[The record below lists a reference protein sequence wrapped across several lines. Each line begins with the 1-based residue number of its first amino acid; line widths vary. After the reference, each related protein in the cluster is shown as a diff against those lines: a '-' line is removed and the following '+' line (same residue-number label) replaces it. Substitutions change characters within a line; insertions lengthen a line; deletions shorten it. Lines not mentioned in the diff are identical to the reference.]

1 MIILKG
7 ENIAIIKSLL
17 DVHTMGINAVKYILE
32 ECGYKVIISPEFVSK
47 AFDNI
52 ESDEQQNIIL
62 KWLKQNN
69 VKHIGISYRL
79 DPSNAKNLFGR
90 FFHLLQVND
99 FIGAEKQIKN
109 VYFSGLKPVCDYIKA
124 EYGDRVVTFCGGEAA
139 EEVLLAMGV
148 PHYNIAK
155 SIINGCKYDKEL
167 ESFGKKL
174 IASEEYKKIKA
185 ISNSYRD
192 YGTKEDSLEKRLLH
206 RLLYKLPVI
215 RAHSGPYDADLTRRE
230 CIDKYLIWCRQM
242 SQSGYL
248 DILSV
253 GASQLSQSNFGSSW
267 NNMVNG
273 GGVPVNSSTEYWE
286 IWQAARPMLVR
297 TYSGT
302 TNILHMAEMYDQT
315 INMAWHALSLWWFN
329 QLDGRGPNTLYD
341 NLKEHI
347 ATIKYIA
354 TKGKPFEANV
364 SHHFAFRGCDDIT
377 YIVSAYL
384 SAKLAKKNGIRIF
397 ILQNMLNTPRS
408 TWGIQDL
415 AKSRALLNLIKEL
428 QDDSFRVVLQT
439 RAGLD
444 YLKPDIEEAKGQL
457 ASVTAMMD
465 DIEPN
470 NCYSPEI
477 IHVVSYSEALFLAT
491 PDIIDD
497 SIKITLASLLEYRK
511 KKQKGDVQ
519 NTFTEDILSRTE
531 KLEISAR
538 SIISEMEN
546 NICNLYSPEGFYI
559 AFAAGWLPV
568 PDLWNKSS
576 EFAMARNWQTI
587 ISNGG
592 KYLADKGKLMSNESK
607 IERCCMNNKNAI
619 YNLHEIYGVNV

>member
-1 MIILKG
+1 
-7 ENIAIIKSLL
+7 
-17 DVHTMGINAVKYILE
+17 
-32 ECGYKVIISPEFVSK
+32 
-47 AFDNI
+47 
-52 ESDEQQNIIL
+52 
-62 KWLKQNN
+62 
-69 VKHIGISYRL
+69 
-79 DPSNAKNLFGR
+79 
-90 FFHLLQVND
+90 
-99 FIGAEKQIKN
+99 
-109 VYFSGLKPVCDYIKA
+109 
-124 EYGDRVVTFCGGEAA
+124 
-139 EEVLLAMGV
+139 
-148 PHYNIAK
+148 
-155 SIINGCKYDKEL
+155 
-167 ESFGKKL
+167 
-174 IASEEYKKIKA
+174 
-185 ISNSYRD
+185 
-192 YGTKEDSLEKRLLH
+192 
-206 RLLYKLPVI
+206 
-215 RAHSGPYDADLTRRE
+215 
-230 CIDKYLIWCRQM
+230 
-242 SQSGYL
+242 
-248 DILSV
+248 
-253 GASQLSQSNFGSSW
+253 
-267 NNMVNG
+267 MVNG

-477 IHVVSYSEALFLAT
+477 IHIVSYSEALFLAT

-497 SIKITLASLLEYRK
+497 SIKITLASLLAYRK

-538 SIISEMEN
+538 SIISETEN

>member
-62 KWLKQNN
+62 RWLKQNN

-167 ESFGKKL
+167 ESFGKKI

-185 ISNSYRD
+185 IPNSYRE

-230 CIDKYLIWCRQM
+230 CIDKYLIWCKQL

-354 TKGKPFEANV
+354 ANGKPFEANV

-559 AFAAGWLPV
+559 AFSAGWLPV

-592 KYLADKGKLMSNESK
+592 KYLADKGNIMSNESK
-607 IERCCMNNKNAI
+607 IERCFMNNKNAI

>member
-192 YGTKEDSLEKRLLH
+192 YGTKKDSLEKRLLH

>member
-62 KWLKQNN
+62 RWLKQNN

-167 ESFGKKL
+167 ESFGKKI

-185 ISNSYRD
+185 IPNSYRE

-230 CIDKYLIWCRQM
+230 CIDKYLIWCKQL

-354 TKGKPFEANV
+354 ANGKPFEANV

-607 IERCCMNNKNAI
+607 IERCFMNNKNAI

>member
-32 ECGYKVIISPEFVSK
+32 ECGCKVIISPESVSK

-124 EYGDRVVTFCGGEAA
+124 EYGDRVITFCGGEAA

-148 PHYNIAK
+148 PHYSIAK

-167 ESFGKKL
+167 ESFGKKI

-185 ISNSYRD
+185 IPNSYRE

-230 CIDKYLIWCRQM
+230 CIDKYLIWCKQL

-302 TNILHMAEMYDQT
+302 TNILRMAEMYDQT

-354 TKGKPFEANV
+354 AKGKPFEANV

-477 IHVVSYSEALFLAT
+477 IHIVSYSEALFLAT

-497 SIKITLASLLEYRK
+497 SIKITLASLLKYRER
-511 KKQKGDVQ
+511 KQRGDVQ

-538 SIISEMEN
+538 SIILEMEN

-592 KYLADKGKLMSNESK
+592 KYLADKGKIMSNESK

>member
-7 ENIAIIKSLL
+7 ENVAIIKSLL

-124 EYGDRVVTFCGGEAA
+124 EYGDRVVTFCGGEAV
-139 EEVLLAMGV
+139 EEVLLAMGG
-148 PHYNIAK
+148 PHYSIAK

-167 ESFGKKL
+167 ESFGKKI

-185 ISNSYRD
+185 IPNSYRE

-230 CIDKYLIWCRQM
+230 CIDKYLIWCKQL
-242 SQSGYL
+242 SQAGYL

-428 QDDSFRVVLQT
+428 QDDRFRVVLQT

>member
-174 IASEEYKKIKA
+174 IASEEYKRIKA

-192 YGTKEDSLEKRLLH
+192 YGTKKDSLEKRLLH

-230 CIDKYLIWCRQM
+230 CIDKYLIWCKQL
-242 SQSGYL
+242 SQAGYL
-248 DILSV
+248 DILSI

-377 YIVSAYL
+377 YIVSSYL

-477 IHVVSYSEALFLAT
+477 IHIVSYSEALFLAT

-519 NTFTEDILSRTE
+519 NTFTEDIISRTE

>member
-7 ENIAIIKSLL
+7 ENIAIMKSLL

-192 YGTKEDSLEKRLLH
+192 YGTKKDSLEKRLLH

>member
-192 YGTKEDSLEKRLLH
+192 YGTKKDSLEKRLLH

-519 NTFTEDILSRTE
+519 NTFIEDILSRTE

-592 KYLADKGKLMSNESK
+592 KYLADKGKIMSNESK